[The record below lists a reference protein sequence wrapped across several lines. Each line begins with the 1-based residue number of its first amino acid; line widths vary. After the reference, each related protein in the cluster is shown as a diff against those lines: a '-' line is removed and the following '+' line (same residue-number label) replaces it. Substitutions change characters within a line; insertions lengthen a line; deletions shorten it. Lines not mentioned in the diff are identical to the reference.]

1 MTENESDLE
10 CLLGRAGLAPDLRRM
25 CLVTRAIGS
34 ANWPETET
42 LLAAARNR
50 NFDRDRF
57 DETLL
62 QGVLFFGFPRLVTAY
77 ESFARVWP
85 ANEGDKL
92 AGLPPHAQ
100 AAAGR
105 ALFDAVYGKNAAAVH
120 AKLLGFHDEFHAFV
134 IEAAYGRIL
143 SRPGMPVVDRELIAV
158 AALTTLHQVPQL
170 IAHARGAATFGAT
183 ADAIGEAIRSGGGS
197 DELVRD
203 VLSRAR
209 I

>member
-1 MTENESDLE
+1 MIENESELE
-10 CLLGRAGLAPDLRRM
+10 SLLGRAGLSPDLRLR
-25 CLVTRAIGS
+25 CLVTRSIGD
-34 ANWPETET
+34 ANWQALQT

-77 ESFARVWP
+77 ETLATVWP
-85 ANEGDKL
+85 ANDGDKI

-143 SRPGMPVVDRELIAV
+143 SRPGMPVVERELIAV
-158 AALTTLHQVPQL
+158 AALTTLRQVPQL
-170 IAHARGAATFGAT
+170 IAHARGAATFGAA
-183 ADAIGEAIRSGGGS
+183 ADGICEAIRSGGG
-197 DELVRD
+197 DEELVRE
-203 VLSRAR
+203 VLTRAR
-209 I
+209 V